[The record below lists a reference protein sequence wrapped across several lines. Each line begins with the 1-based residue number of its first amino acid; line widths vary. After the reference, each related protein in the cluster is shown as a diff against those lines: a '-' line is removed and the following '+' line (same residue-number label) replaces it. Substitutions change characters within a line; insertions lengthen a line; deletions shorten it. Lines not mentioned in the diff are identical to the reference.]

1 MRPQLVSVQELPW
14 SLVQFLKHNDIPLDA
29 YELPNLSR
37 FIRFIQQLFEKI
49 AEITFL
55 FSLLSLLS
63 PSRPIMVERVNP
75 FNPISE
81 EELEK
86 LFREQSVSMEP
97 VLWLPS
103 FYKIPFYAKISSL
116 RPYME
121 GELTPCDHFNINA
134 ISY

>member
-37 FIRFIQQLFEKI
+37 FI
-49 AEITFL
+49 
-55 FSLLSLLS
+55 
-63 PSRPIMVERVNP
+63 RVNP